1 MKWTAFFIVICFF
14 AYGCDIASHKENSKA
29 KIIFDTDFGY
39 DADDLGALAML
50 HYFIENDECEL
61 LGIACWSNERYGVSA
76 IDAVNRFY
84 EHGDIPIGVR
94 KKDGAWDCDWSYG
107 KPLAL
112 SLPYSRT
119 YENVPHTNVL
129 YRQLLANQPD
139 KSVTI
144 VTVGGLDNI
153 KNLLLTGSDSIS
165 SLTGIELLHKKV
177 KLFSVMGGAFPKQ
190 EDSEGE
196 VNFKGGGKGV
206 TKFVLEQTKG
216 IPFVFAGYEIGDV
229 IRSGNALNSLPEKH
243 PLYLGF
249 YKFSKDAPW
258 VKDRFKG
265 EIFDNASFDQIA
277 VYYAVRE
284 TGDECFNLIGDGYCE
299 VDSLGRNQWVTEPSG
314 FNHHYLKLL
323 AEPAIVS
330 HKIESL
336 MLGLEHY

>member
-1 MKWTAFFIVICFF
+1 MKQIVVIFLIAVFF
-14 AYGCDIASHKENSKA
+14 AGCTENRGKTEQP
-29 KIIFDTDFGY
+29 KIILDTDFGY

-50 HYFIENDECEL
+50 HYFVDNKECEL
-61 LGIACWSNERYGVSA
+61 LGIACWSNEKYGVSA
-76 IDAVNRFY
+76 IDAVNKFY

-94 KKDGAWDCDWSYG
+94 KKDGTWNCDWSYG
-107 KPLAL
+107 KPIAN

-119 YENVPHTNVL
+119 YENVPHTNIL
-129 YRQLLANQPD
+129 YRQLLANQPH

-153 KNLLLTGSDSIS
+153 KNLLETNPDTIS
-165 SLTGIELLHKKV
+165 PLNGTELVHKKV
-177 KLFSVMGGAFPKQ
+177 KEFSVMGGAFPKQ
-190 EDSEGE
+190 KGSEGE

-229 IRSGNALNSLPEKH
+229 VRSGTAINSLPGKH

-258 VKDRFKG
+258 VKERFQGK
-265 EIFDNASFDQIA
+265 ISDNASFDQIA
-277 VYYAVRE
+277 VYYAVRG
-284 TGDECFNLIGDGYCE
+284 TGDEYFKLMGDGYCK
-299 VDSLGRNQWVTEPSG
+299 VDSVGKNHWVTEPSAYD
-314 FNHHYLKLL
+314 HHYLRLL
-323 AEPAIVS
+323 TKPDFMS

-336 MLGLEHY
+336 MLGVEQY